1 MKSKLAEPLP
11 SSAVTPATRN
21 TKFDPIELEILWK
34 RLISV
39 VDEASA
45 AFVRTCFSTLV
56 RDGND
61 FAIVLTDAQGRSLAQ
76 STMSLPGFIGCLPA
90 TVRHF
95 LEKFPADTM
104 KPGDVFITNDPWKGS
119 GHVHDVTTATPIF
132 NKGKL
137 VAFAAVVSHLPDIGG
152 KLRSNSSREIYEEGL
167 QIPLMKL
174 FDAGQPNEILIEIIA
189 QNVRVPEQGMGD
201 IYAQISGCRTMGERL
216 QGLLETV
223 NLDDLGAE
231 VRMRSE
237 NAMREAIRAIPDGVY
252 RSSVQHDG
260 FDEPIRIECKLT
272 VRGEEIDIDYTG
284 TSPQLPH
291 ALNVVPIYTFAY
303 TVYGLKALLCPDI
316 PNNEGSFLP
325 ISTSAPLG
333 SLLNPTYPA
342 ASGGRSAI
350 GHLLPAAVFK
360 ALAGVLPNK
369 VWASGSPNSSM
380 TMSGEY
386 RKKRFAVVNFLNA
399 GQGATSRRPGFSALS
414 FPANLGN
421 TPVEMM
427 ETLAPI
433 RVLRREIRLG
443 SGGEG
448 HHAGGCGISLEFE
461 MLPDASEVTASFLMT
476 QLKTPTTGLA
486 GGGSGKPGQ
495 LVINGEKTDP
505 TAPRVLKA
513 GDRILMET
521 AGGGGYGPRPAAPKS
536 TKKEAFHHD

>member
-1 MKSKLAEPLP
+1 MNTVLAEKPTPLGVKGV
-11 SSAVTPATRN
+11 SRQSQ
-21 TKFDPIELEILWK
+21 FDPIELEILWK

-95 LEKFPADTM
+95 LEKFPAETM

-119 GHVHDVTTATPIF
+119 GHIHDVTTATPIF
-132 NKGKL
+132 RDGRL

-174 FDAGQPNEILIEIIA
+174 LDGGAPNEVLIEMIS
-189 QNVRVPEQGMGD
+189 QNIRVPEQGMGD
-201 IYAQISGCRTMGERL
+201 IWAQVSACRMMSDRL
-216 QGLLETV
+216 QGLLDAV
-223 NLDDLGAE
+223 DLDDLGAE
-231 VRMRSE
+231 VRLRSE
-237 NAMREAIRAIPDGVY
+237 NAMRDAIREIPDGVY
-252 RSSVQHDG
+252 LSTVQHDG
-260 FDEPIRIECKLT
+260 FEAPIFIECKLT
-272 VRGEEIDIDYTG
+272 VKGDRIDIDYEG
-284 TSPQLPH
+284 SSPQLPR

-325 ISTSAPLG
+325 IATQAPLG
-333 SLLNPTYPA
+333 SLLNPSYPA

-360 ALAGVLPNK
+360 ALADVLPNK

-386 RKKRFAVVNFLNA
+386 RGKRFAVVNFLNA
-399 GQGATSRRPGFSALS
+399 GQGATARRRGFSALS

-433 RVLRREIRLG
+433 RVIRREIRRG
-443 SGGEG
+443 SGGKG
-448 HHAGGCGISLEFE
+448 KHDGGCGISFEYE
-461 MLPDASEVTASFLMT
+461 MLPDASDVAASFLMT
-476 QLKTPTTGLA
+476 QLKSSPPGLN
-486 GGGSGKPGQ
+486 GGGAGQPGR
-495 LVINGEKTDP
+495 LLLNGEAIDP
-505 TAPRVLKA
+505 TEPRVLKA

-521 AGGGGYGPRPAAPKS
+521 AGGGAYGAPEGEGK
-536 TKKEAFHHD
+536 

>member
-1 MKSKLAEPLP
+1 MQKRAEKPIRRN
-11 SSAVTPATRN
+11 SS
-21 TKFDPIELEILWK
+21 FDAIELEILWK

-95 LEKFPADTM
+95 LEKFPADTI

-119 GHVHDVTTATPIF
+119 GHVHDVTTAMPLF
-132 NKGKL
+132 HRGKL

-174 FDAGQPNEILIEIIA
+174 LDGGKPNEVLIDIIS
-189 QNVRVPEQGMGD
+189 QNIRVPEQGMGD
-201 IYAQISGCRTMGERL
+201 VWAQVSGCRTMGERL
-216 QGLLETV
+216 QGLLDAV
-223 NLDDLGAE
+223 DLDALGAE
-231 VRMRSE
+231 VRARSE
-237 NAMREAIRAIPDGVY
+237 KAMRDAIRSIPDGVY
-252 RSSVQHDG
+252 HSTVKHDG
-260 FDEPIRIECKLT
+260 FEGTPLTIQCALT
-272 VRGEEIDIDYTG
+272 VKGDEISIDYAG
-284 TSPQLPH
+284 TSPQIPY
-291 ALNVVPIYTFAY
+291 AMNVVPIYTFAY
-303 TVYGLKALLCPDI
+303 TVYGIKALLCPDI
-316 PNNEGSFLP
+316 PNNEGCFIP
-325 ISTSAPLG
+325 ISTTAPAG

-360 ALAGVLPNK
+360 ALADVLPDQ

-386 RKKRFAVVNFLNA
+386 GGKRFAVVNFLNA
-399 GQGATSRRPGFSALS
+399 GQGATSRRAGFSALS

-427 ETLAPI
+427 ENLAPI
-433 RVLRREIRLG
+433 RVVRREIRKDSGG
-443 SGGEG
+443 SGQHRGG
-448 HHAGGCGISLEFE
+448 HGISFEFDI
-461 MLPDASEVTASFLMT
+461 LPDAPDVMASFLMT
-476 QLKTPTTGLA
+476 QLKSPTEGLA
-486 GGGSGKPGQ
+486 GGGAGKPGR
-495 LVINGEKTDP
+495 LVINEQQVDP

-521 AGGGGYGPRPAAPKS
+521 AGGGAYGRPVS
-536 TKKEAFHHD
+536 

>member
-1 MKSKLAEPLP
+1 MDKRIVAQ
-11 SSAVTPATRN
+11 PAPVAGDNAPRRTN
-21 TKFDPIELEILWK
+21 FDPIELEILWK

-95 LEKFPADTM
+95 LDKFPAETM

-119 GHVHDVTTATPIF
+119 GHIHDVTTATPIF
-132 NKGKL
+132 HRGRL

-152 KLRSNSSREIYEEGL
+152 RLRSNSSREIYEEGL
-167 QIPLMKL
+167 QIPLMRL
-174 FDAGQPNEILIEIIA
+174 LDGGTPNDILIEVIA
-189 QNVRVPEQGMGD
+189 QNIRVPEQGLGD
-201 IYAQISGCRTMGERL
+201 IWAQVSGCRTMGERL
-216 QGLLETV
+216 QGLLDSV
-223 NLDDLGAE
+223 SLDDLGAE
-231 VRMRSE
+231 VRSRSE
-237 NAMREAIRAIPDGVY
+237 AAMREAIQRIPDGVY
-252 RSSVQHDG
+252 RSTVQHDG
-260 FDEPIRIECKLT
+260 FDEPIRIECELT
-272 VRGEEIDIDYTG
+272 VHGDRIDIDYAG

-325 ISTSAPLG
+325 ITTRAPLG

-360 ALAGVLPNK
+360 ALAGVLPDK

-386 RKKRFAVVNFLNA
+386 RNKRFAVVNFVNA
-399 GQGATSRRPGFSALS
+399 GQGATARRPGFSALS

-433 RVLRREIRLG
+433 RVIRREIRRG
-443 SGGEG
+443 SGGLGRNE
-448 HHAGGCGISLEFE
+448 GGCGISFEFE
-461 MLPDASEVTASFLMT
+461 ILADAPDVMASFLMT
-476 QLKTPTTGLA
+476 QLKSSPAGLA
-486 GGGSGKPGQ
+486 GGAAGQPGR
-495 LVINGEKTDP
+495 LVLNGQTIDP
-505 TAPRVLKA
+505 TQPRVLKA

-521 AGGGGYGPRPAAPKS
+521 AGGGGYGNPPG
-536 TKKEAFHHD
+536 

>member
-1 MKSKLAEPLP
+1 MTSTLAKP
-11 SSAVTPATRN
+11 AVAQRN
-21 TKFDPIELEILWK
+21 SNFDPIELEILWK

-95 LEKFPADTM
+95 LAKFPAETM
-104 KPGDVFITNDPWKGS
+104 KPGDVYITNDPWKGS

-132 NKGKL
+132 HKGKL
-137 VAFAAVVSHLPDIGG
+137 VGFAAVVSHLPDIGG

-174 FDAGQPNEILIEIIA
+174 FDDGRPNEVLIEIIT

-216 QGLLETV
+216 QALLEAV
-223 NLDDLGAE
+223 NLDDLGDE
-231 VRMRSE
+231 VRARSE
-237 NAMREAIRAIPDGVY
+237 KAMRDAIRDIPDGTY
-252 RSSVQHDG
+252 RSTVQHDG
-260 FDEPIRIECKLT
+260 VEGYPVKIECALT
-272 VRGEEIDIDYTG
+272 VRDDTIEIDYSG
-284 TSPQLPH
+284 TTPQLPF

-325 ISTSAPLG
+325 ITTSAPLG

-360 ALAGVLPNK
+360 ALAGVLPDK

-386 RKKRFAVVNFLNA
+386 RNKRFAVVNFLNA
-399 GQGATSRRPGFSALS
+399 GQGATSRREGFSAMS

-421 TPVEMM
+421 TPIEMM
-427 ETLAPI
+427 ETLAPF
-433 RVLRREIRLG
+433 RVLRREIRKG
-443 SGGEG
+443 SGGDG
-448 HHAGGCGISLEFE
+448 KHGGGCGISFEFE
-461 MLPDASEVTASFLMT
+461 MLSDASDVTASFLMT
-476 QLKTPTTGLA
+476 QLRSPTTGLA
-486 GGGSGKPGQ
+486 GGGTGQPGR
-495 LVINGEKTDP
+495 LLINGQPTDP

-521 AGGGGYGPRPAAPKS
+521 AGGGGYGAAS
-536 TKKEAFHHD
+536 

>member
-1 MKSKLAEPLP
+1 MEQLVAEQRPTSSGP
-11 SSAVTPATRN
+11 SSPRN
-21 TKFDPIELEILWK
+21 SSAFDAIELEILWK
-34 RLISV
+34 RLVSV

-95 LEKFPADTM
+95 LDKFPAETIR
-104 KPGDVFITNDPWKGS
+104 PGDVFITNDPWKGS

-132 NKGKL
+132 HRGRL

-167 QIPLMKL
+167 QIPLMRL
-174 FDAGQPNEILIEIIA
+174 LNAGKPNEVLIEMIT
-189 QNVRVPEQGMGD
+189 QNIRVPEQGMGD
-201 IYAQISGCRTMGERL
+201 IWAQVAGCRTMGERL
-216 QGLLETV
+216 QGLLDAV
-223 NLDDLGAE
+223 DINALGAE

-237 NAMREAIRAIPDGVY
+237 MAMRDAIRQIPDGVY
-252 RSSVQHDG
+252 RSTVQHDG
-260 FDEPIRIECKLT
+260 FDKPILIQCELT
-272 VRGEEIDIDYTG
+272 VKGDEIAIDYAG

-325 ISTSAPLG
+325 ISTTAPVG

-360 ALAGVLPNK
+360 ALAGVLPEK
-369 VWASGSPNSSM
+369 VWAGGSPNSSL

-386 RKKRFAVVNFLNA
+386 RGKRFAVVNFLNA
-399 GQGATSRRPGFSALS
+399 GQGATARRDGFSALS

-427 ETLAPI
+427 ENLAPI
-433 RVLRREIRLG
+433 KVLRREIRRD
-443 SGGEG
+443 SGG
-448 HHAGGCGISLEFE
+448 AGLHRGGGGISFEFE
-461 MLPDASEVTASFLMT
+461 MLPDASDVMASFLMT
-476 QLKTPTTGLA
+476 QLKTPTAGFA
-486 GGGSGKPGQ
+486 GGGTGKPGR
-495 LVINGEKTDP
+495 LVINGTQIDP
-505 TAPRVLKA
+505 TEPRVLKA
-513 GDRILMET
+513 GDRVLMET
-521 AGGGGYGPRPAAPKS
+521 AGGGGYGRAS
-536 TKKEAFHHD
+536 

>member
-1 MKSKLAEPLP
+1 MKSNLAELP
-11 SSAVTPATRN
+11 RTMEGNNRVSR
-21 TKFDPIELEILWK
+21 FDPIELEILWK

-76 STMSLPGFIGCLPA
+76 STMSLPGLIGCLPA
-90 TVRHF
+90 TVRAF
-95 LEKFPADTM
+95 LEKFPAETM

-132 NKGKL
+132 HGGKL
-137 VAFAAVVSHLPDIGG
+137 VGFAAVVSHLPDIGG

-167 QIPLMKL
+167 QIPLMRLLDGGK
-174 FDAGQPNEILIEIIA
+174 PNDILIEIIS
-189 QNVRVPEQGMGD
+189 QNVRVPEQGLGD
-201 IYAQISGCRTMGERL
+201 IWAQVSGCRTMRERL

-223 NLDDLGAE
+223 NLDALGAE
-231 VRMRSE
+231 VRLRSE
-237 NAMREAIRAIPDGVY
+237 NAMRAAIREIPDGVY
-252 RSSVQHDG
+252 HSTVQHDG
-260 FDEPIRIECKLT
+260 FDEPILIKCELT
-272 VRGEEIDIDYTG
+272 VKGDEISIDYAG

-325 ISTSAPLG
+325 ISTRAPLG

-360 ALAGVLPNK
+360 ALADVLPDR

-386 RKKRFAVVNFLNA
+386 KNKRFAVVNFLNA
-399 GQGATSRRPGFSALS
+399 GQGATAKRAGFSALS

-433 RVLRREIRLG
+433 RIVRREIRRG

-448 HHAGGCGISLEFE
+448 RHPGGCGISFEFE
-461 MLPDASEVTASFLMT
+461 ILPDSPDVMASFLMT
-476 QLKTPTTGLA
+476 QLKSPTTGLA
-486 GGGSGKPGQ
+486 GGGTGKPGR
-495 LVINGEKTDP
+495 LVINGEQVDP
-505 TAPRVLKA
+505 TLPRLLKA
-513 GDRILMET
+513 RDRILMET
-521 AGGGGYGPRPAAPKS
+521 AGGGGYGRADTS
-536 TKKEAFHHD
+536 QDRTQE

>member
-1 MKSKLAEPLP
+1 MQPGPAERR
-11 SSAVTPATRN
+11 PAQMLRQSR
-21 TKFDPIELEILWK
+21 FDPIELEILWK

-61 FAIVLTDAQGRSLAQ
+61 FAIVLTDAQGRSIAQ

-90 TVRHF
+90 SVRHF
-95 LEKFPADTM
+95 IEKFPSQTM

-119 GHVHDVTTATPIF
+119 GHVHDVTTVTPIF
-132 NKGKL
+132 HEGKL

-167 QIPLMKL
+167 QIPLMRLLDEGK
-174 FDAGQPNEILIEIIA
+174 PNDVLIEMIS
-189 QNVRVPEQGMGD
+189 QNIRVPEQGLGD
-201 IYAQISGCRTMGERL
+201 IWAQVAGCRTMGQRL
-216 QGLLETV
+216 QSLLATV

-231 VRMRSE
+231 VRRRSE
-237 NAMREAIRAIPDGVY
+237 NAMREAIRNIPDGVY
-252 RSSVQHDG
+252 RSTVQHDG
-260 FDEPIRIECKLT
+260 FDEPILIRCALT
-272 VRGEEIDIDYTG
+272 VRDDQIEVDFAG

-291 ALNVVPIYTFAY
+291 AVNVVPIYTFAY

-325 ISTSAPLG
+325 ISTKAPVG

-350 GHLLPAAVFK
+350 GHLLPTAVFR
-360 ALAGVLPNK
+360 ALADVLPDK

-386 RKKRFAVVNFLNA
+386 RGKRFAVVNFLNA
-399 GQGATSRRPGFSALS
+399 GQGANSRRPGFSALS

-427 ETLAPI
+427 ESLAPI
-433 RVLRREIRLG
+433 KVLRREIRRG
-443 SGGEG
+443 SGGAGLNE
-448 HHAGGCGISLEFE
+448 GGCGISFEFE
-461 MLPDASEVTASFLMT
+461 MLPDASDVMASFLMT
-476 QLKTPTTGLA
+476 QLKSPTTGLA
-486 GGGSGKPGQ
+486 GGGTGLAGQ
-495 LVINGEKTDP
+495 LVINGERVDP
-505 TAPRVLKA
+505 TLPRVLKA
-513 GDRILMET
+513 RDRVLMET
-521 AGGGGYGPRPAAPKS
+521 AGGGGYGQKN
-536 TKKEAFHHD
+536 